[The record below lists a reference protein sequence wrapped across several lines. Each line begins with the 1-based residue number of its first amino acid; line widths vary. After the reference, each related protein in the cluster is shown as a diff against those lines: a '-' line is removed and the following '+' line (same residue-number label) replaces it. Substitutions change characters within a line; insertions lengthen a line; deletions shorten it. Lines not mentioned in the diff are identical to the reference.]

1 MGKETI
7 NFTQTLQILKSEG
20 LKILKH
26 KTTVPWMADIICFHP
41 MKYFF
46 HYIPSNSISK
56 LSFICCGFLWCST
69 LFFSQLFYSPRLS
82 SSGKA
87 ATYLPWCRVS
97 DGTLTLSQGWAAF
110 SFPLSLKKHL
120 SVAFHVSP
128 TRSAHELQ
136 RWAKQMEV
144 TVWEGRQILSKWSH
158 KYIRNCSV

>member
-7 NFTQTLQILKSEG
+7 NLTRTLQILKSEG

-97 DGTLTLSQGWAAF
+97 DGTLTLSQGCF
-110 SFPLSLKKHL
+110 LIP
-120 SVAFHVSP
+120 SVIKETLISGLTCVPHVI
-128 TRSAHELQ
+128 SASYSGEQ
-136 RWAKQMEV
+136 NRWRLPYGR
-144 TVWEGRQILSKWSH
+144 EGR
-158 KYIRNCSV
+158 Y